1 MINILHSLLPDKK
14 KKFPS
19 DEDQEICGSCRVRS
33 VDDIPDDIMEAA
45 RYHNYFFNRSF
56 EILFFCRTLILKKE
70 EEKQKFDFEECQKEL
85 QLTLKTQQGQI
96 DRIESQIQL
105 LLQLCSKK

>member
-45 RYHNYFFNRSF
+45 RYNNYFFNIILK
-56 EILFFCRTLILKKE
+56 ILFFVE
-70 EEKQKFDFEECQKEL
+70 P
-85 QLTLKTQQGQI
+85 
-96 DRIESQIQL
+96 
-105 LLQLCSKK
+105 

>member
-1 MINILHSLLPDKK
+1 MDLVELDLLMTFLMTSWKQQGTINI
-14 KKFPS
+14 
-19 DEDQEICGSCRVRS
+19 
-33 VDDIPDDIMEAA
+33 
-45 RYHNYFFNRSF
+45 FFNIIF
-56 EILFFCRTLILKKE
+56 LILFFCRNLILKKE